1 MPSLKACLFLRRSK
15 NWRPWTDMR
24 SAASTICSH
33 SPSTSSAKRNQAFLS
48 GKILESIPEIFF
60 FFPEQTLRALRGE
73 ATRSPACWAP
83 PFKGSRIHRWVRS
96 GRRFCLLGSEK
107 RNVSGNADRP
117 VLTDSAVPASA
128 AKIGLIKAPLKFTST
143 EFSLLTRPRWPE
155 QKRLR
160 WTSPVLDLNQQLC

>member
-1 MPSLKACLFLRRSK
+1 MFVSQKIKELAALDRHEKRGVNNLLSFTLNIISKEKPGFSLWE
-15 NWRPWTDMR
+15 NP
-24 SAASTICSH
+24 
-33 SPSTSSAKRNQAFLS
+33 
-48 GKILESIPEIFF
+48 GKHPRDFF

-83 PFKGSRIHRWVRS
+83 SFKGSRIHRWVRS

-143 EFSLLTRPRWPE
+143 EFSLLTRPRW
-155 QKRLR
+155 QKGLR